1 MKRLPIHFL
10 MLSALVVLFASCDR
24 QNLTPAPV
32 IEPPMVQLNYDG
44 DNLTAPLLPAG
55 IYEAGVKFTPAELV
69 GLDGKTLSQV
79 ILFMQDIP
87 VAATVRVFE
96 GTTNGAPETLLSS
109 QGVRSDLEA
118 FSWNQIFLT
127 SPVAIDSD
135 KDLWVTFRF
144 ELGQELQSLGC
155 DPGPA
160 NENGD
165 YLFENADN
173 LWQKL
178 SARTGGGIDINWNLR
193 AVVE

>member
-1 MKRLPIHFL
+1 MKRLSFRLLIVP
-10 MLSALVVLFASCDR
+10 ALAMIFFSCDR

-55 IYEAGVKFTPAELV
+55 IYEAGVRFTPPELI

-79 ILFMQDIP
+79 ILYMQDIP
-87 VAATVRVFE
+87 VAATIRVFE
-96 GTTNGAPETLLSS
+96 GSTNGAPETLLSS
-109 QGVRSDLEA
+109 QGIRSDLEA
-118 FSWNQIFLT
+118 FNWNQIFLT
-127 SPVAIDSD
+127 SPTEIDAD
-135 KDLWVTFRF
+135 KDLWITFRF
-144 ELGQELQSLGC
+144 ELGQESQTLGC

-165 YLFENADN
+165 YLFENTDN

-178 SARTGGGIDINWNLR
+178 SVRTGGGIDINWNLR